1 MSKMFR
7 LNVDGTVDVC
17 DDTPDVDI
25 RVKKYQKSAM
35 HEDQWIFIYW
45 HNFDLRWSR
54 EYIDKSEV
62 PNVIKMFNL
71 LDP

>member
-35 HEDQWIFIYW
+35 REDQWIFIYW
-45 HNFDLRWSR
+45 HNLALTWSR

>member
-1 MSKMFR
+1 MFR

-17 DDTPDVDI
+17 DDTPDVD
-25 RVKKYQKSAM
+25 RRGRKYQKSAM
-35 HEDQWIFIYW
+35 REDQWIFIYW
-45 HNFDLRWSR
+45 DNRWA
-54 EYIDKSEV
+54 EWNKKYIDKSEV